1 MRISPGFRHAAGL
14 LAVISVLT
22 LTPISFLTPRTGPE
36 NSVAS
41 TPHGMLPLGNH
52 TLILDG
58 VGLGKS
64 SVVTN
69 GILVTG

>member
-1 MRISPGFRHAAGL
+1 MRISPGFRHAARL

-22 LTPISFLTPRTGPE
+22 LTPISFLPPRTGPE

-41 TPHGMLPLGNH
+41 TPHGILPLGNH
-52 TLILDG
+52 MLIVDG
-58 VGLGKS
+58 VVLGES